1 MVLRFG
7 GWFEL
12 ESCGSYV
19 YLRIGRREV
28 FVERTGRR
36 YVWSTSERLDHVHH
50 YTYRVGP

>member
-1 MVLRFG
+1 MVLKFG

-28 FVERTGRR
+28 FVERTGHGC
-36 YVWSTSERLDHVHH
+36 VWSTSQRLDHVHH
-50 YTYRVGP
+50 YTFRVRP